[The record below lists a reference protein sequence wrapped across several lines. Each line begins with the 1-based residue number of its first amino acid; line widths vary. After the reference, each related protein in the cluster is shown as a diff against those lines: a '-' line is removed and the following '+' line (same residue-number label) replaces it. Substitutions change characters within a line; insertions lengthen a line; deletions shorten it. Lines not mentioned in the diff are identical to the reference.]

1 MVKVGGSLL
10 RDAASYVEA
19 AVRIK
24 DLFVERATPPFIV
37 VSAVKGVTDALTQ
50 IARGSRGALDD
61 VIERHLG
68 IAEELGSSR
77 LFMRVA
83 YELESLKKIA
93 SFTRHADPA
102 VMDLIWSFGE
112 RLSKVIMSSALE
124 LVGVRALELD
134 ARNVIVTDEIH
145 SNATIDYGLTLVNL
159 ERVRKRTRDCNAI
172 PIIEGFVGLTTSGEV
187 STLGRGGSDY
197 TATTIAALLRAE
209 TVFLVTNV
217 DGILSSD
224 PELVPTSRLVRFMNY
239 DEASE
244 ASLHGVKNINPK
256 AFRPLQEVYGS
267 RVLVGS
273 WRVFGTE
280 IESRARRYVEGP
292 KVVGGTPNSDPYV
305 VVIGEGVT
313 RGEFV
318 RKVMEVLNGN
328 SLDITGLESRC
339 GRPSFKIHVR
349 REDWPDALLAIHRGF
364 IEGELG

>member
-19 AVRIK
+19 AAKIK
-24 DLFVERATPPFIV
+24 ELFAEEATSPFIV

-50 IARGSRGALDD
+50 IARGSRETLND
-61 VIERHLG
+61 VIERHLR
-68 IAEELGSSR
+68 IAEDLGGSR
-77 LFMRVA
+77 LFMRVV
-83 YELESLKKIA
+83 YELESLKKIT
-93 SFTRHADPA
+93 SFTRHADSV

-112 RLSKVIMSSALE
+112 RLSKVIMLSTLE

-134 ARNVIVTDEIH
+134 ARDVIVTDEIH
-145 SNATIDYGLTLVNL
+145 GNATIDYESTLVNL
-159 ERVRKRTRDCNAI
+159 ERVRKQMRDCNAI
-172 PIIEGFVGLTTSGEV
+172 PVIEGFVGLTTSGEV

-244 ASLHGVKNINPK
+244 ASLHRVKNINPK

-267 RVLVGS
+267 RVMVGS

-280 IESRARRYVEGP
+280 IESRTRRCVEGP
-292 KVVGGTPNSDPYV
+292 KVIGGNPTSDPYV
-305 VVIGEGVT
+305 AVIGEGVT
-313 RGEFV
+313 RGGFV
-318 RKVMEVLNGN
+318 RKVIEVLNSN

-339 GRPSFKIHVR
+339 GRPSLKIHVR
-349 REDWPDALLAIHRGF
+349 REDWPDTLLVIHRGF
-364 IEGELG
+364 IEGELE